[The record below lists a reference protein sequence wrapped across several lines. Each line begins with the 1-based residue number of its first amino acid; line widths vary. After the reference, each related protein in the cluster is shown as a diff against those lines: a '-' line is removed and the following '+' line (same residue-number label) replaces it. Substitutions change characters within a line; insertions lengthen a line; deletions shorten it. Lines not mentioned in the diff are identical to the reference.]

1 VLRIDPQED
10 VSEIESRIAEIT
22 QVAQE
27 SFYLM
32 CMGRILRSGASAAD
46 YGISTDSTL
55 IMTGR
60 LLSRH
65 FALKTDMTL
74 VDIPKEP

>member
-1 VLRIDPQED
+1 MLRIDPQED

-22 QVAQE
+22 QVAQDK
-27 SFYLM
+27 FYLM

-55 IMTGR
+55 IMTRR

-65 FALKTDMTL
+65 FALETDLTL

>member
-1 VLRIDPQED
+1 MLRIDLIED
-10 VSEIESRIAEIT
+10 VSEIASRIAEIT

-27 SFYLM
+27 RFYLIFK
-32 CMGRILRSGASAAD
+32 GRILESGASAAD

-60 LLSRH
+60 LLSRNDH
-65 FALKTDMTL
+65 FPL
-74 VDIPKEP
+74 VGIPEET

>member
-1 VLRIDPQED
+1 MLRIDPQED
-10 VSEIESRIAEIT
+10 VSEIESRLAEIT

-60 LLSRH
+60 LLSSH
-65 FALKTDMTL
+65 FKNRLDFS
-74 VDIPKEP
+74 